1 MQWAPA
7 DTQLVKHKIVTAK
20 WNANFLKDAL
30 DECDAAAEM
39 LKCSMETNE
48 EMAKDLIRAVQEN
61 AGSDVSTFKA
71 LYSDISLYIII
82 HLIIPLLWFSQSY
95 CHLKINKDAQKNLCV
110 V

>member
-61 AGSDVSTFKA
+61 AGSDVST
-71 LYSDISLYIII
+71 
-82 HLIIPLLWFSQSY
+82 LLWFSQSY